1 MGKSDGLGYSMILP
15 FGAAARAPGFRA
27 MPLLRSLSRREIVPE
42 LMDDPCLD
50 PAEHRRALTGLSRLN
65 RWSRAAAA
73 FWPTVRRLASGGKPV
88 RVLDVATGSGD
99 VPITLAKWAKAE
111 GLEVEVHGCD
121 ISDTALSEARARAE
135 GVTATFFQHNAVTN
149 PLPDGFDLVTC
160 SLFLHHLPSEEVVTV
175 LRHMRD
181 AGRTV
186 MVNDLARGRLNF
198 VLVWLASHTLTRS
211 RVVHYD
217 GPVSVRA
224 AFTRTELLQL
234 AESAGLGGATVR
246 SSWPCRM
253 LLTWS
258 RP

>member
-1 MGKSDGLGYSMILP
+1 
-15 FGAAARAPGFRA
+15 
-27 MPLLRSLSRREIVPE
+27 MPLLRSLSRREIGPE
-42 LMDDPCLD
+42 LMDDPHLD
-50 PAEHRRALTGLSRLN
+50 PAEHRHALAGLSRLN

-73 FWPTVRRLASGGKPV
+73 FWPTLRQLAAGGKRV

-99 VPITLAKWAKAE
+99 VPITLAKWAKAA

-121 ISDTALSEARARAE
+121 ISDTALSVARSRAD
-135 GVTATFFQHNAVTN
+135 GVTATFFQHNAVTD

-160 SLFLHHLPSEEVVTV
+160 SLFLHHLPIAEVVTV
-175 LRHMRD
+175 LRHLRD

-198 VLVWLASHTLTRS
+198 ALVWLASHALTRS

-224 AFTRTELLQL
+224 AFTRTELQQL
-234 AESAGLGGATVR
+234 AEMAGMSGATVR
-246 SSWPCRM
+246 SQWPCRM

-258 RP
+258 QP